1 LRHLFVVG
9 GPLAPSRLEE
19 LKKRYEENP
28 RRFFAPLANEYR
40 KAGDIAQAIAL
51 CQEHLGEQPGNMNGQ
66 VVFGQAL
73 YDAGRLDES
82 EVTFATALSLD
93 PENLIAL
100 RHLGDIA
107 RSKNDVGKAIEW
119 YTRVLDADPRND
131 EILAFIDELKA
142 AEAAAAGST
151 PTPVVTPAVD
161 DQPTA
166 ELSMPGRAAA
176 GTPTTPVAPVDAV
189 SRQAAPPPRTNMSLL
204 DVSLDVGSE
213 PETSVGDW
221 TAPTPPA
228 SADSAGDIE
237 LSGMAVEGPSDATPT
252 PPSIEWIEAPAEPER
267 DESQPVPALGWEMGA
282 VDLGVGPVEE
292 HAAPAEEPAA
302 TPDEV
307 TATPD
312 TPPVFVTETMAELY
326 LQQGLRDEAL
336 KVYRQLGELRPDDA
350 SVRERIRSLESSEPA
365 DLVIDGSLGSAAGQA
380 PGPDTPGF
388 DLMPSAASFADPT
401 ASPVAPPPFGEITV
415 EAAPPQGEETP
426 VQAAVAVAQP
436 AVESIPGRVA
446 ATARAFFASLAQRR
460 PVRSDGTVPGGI
472 PVVAAAQD
480 GSEAFV
486 SSLGSID
493 SLFGTTSADGSGDAV
508 GLALATAVGAVDAG
522 ASIRGK
528 PTQPASSEL
537 SLDSV
542 FRTDSTKRAS
552 GPILRQSEVLNF
564 DQFFASAPPPPPA
577 ATPPEPGAAP
587 AAPPADDA
595 EFQSWLQ
602 ILKGK

>member
-1 LRHLFVVG
+1 MRHLLVVG

-40 KAGDIAQAIAL
+40 KAGDIDQAIAL

-73 YDAGRLDES
+73 YDAGRLDEA
-82 EVTFATALSLD
+82 EQTFATALSLD

-119 YTRVLDADPRND
+119 YSRVLDADPRND

-142 AEAAAAGST
+142 AEAAAVAAT
-151 PTPVVTPAVD
+151 PTPVVTPAVS
-161 DQPTA
+161 DQTTA
-166 ELSMPGRAAA
+166 ELSPPGRAAA
-176 GTPTTPVAPVDAV
+176 GTPTTPMAPVDAV
-189 SRQAAPPPRTNMSLL
+189 SRLAAPPTQPGMSLL
-204 DVSLDVGSE
+204 EVSLEVGSE

-221 TAPTPPA
+221 TPPMPTEP
-228 SADSAGDIE
+228 DH
-237 LSGMAVEGPSDATPT
+237 
-252 PPSIEWIEAPAEPER
+252 AET
-267 DESQPVPALGWEMGA
+267 QPVPALGWEVGA
-282 VDLGVGPVEE
+282 VDLGVAPFEE
-292 HAAPAEEPAA
+292 SAAP
-302 TPDEV
+302 PDE
-307 TATPD
+307 AAAPPE

-336 KVYRQLGELRPDDA
+336 NVYRQLAELRPDDA
-350 SVRERIRSLESSEPA
+350 SIRERIRILEISEPA
-365 DLVIDGSLGSAAGQA
+365 GVTDAA
-380 PGPDTPGF
+380 PF
-388 DLMPSAASFADPT
+388 DLMPSPASLADPT
-401 ASPVAPPPFGEITV
+401 ATPVAGLAYGDITID
-415 EAAPPQGEETP
+415 AAQAQEETP
-426 VQAAVAVAQP
+426 APASVAVTP
-436 AVESIPGRVA
+436 PVVELTPGRGA
-446 ATARAFFASLAQRR
+446 SSARAFFASLAQRR
-460 PVRSDGTVPGGI
+460 AVRSDGTVPAGT
-472 PVVAAAQD
+472 PVVAPGPS

-486 SSLGSID
+486 SALGSID
-493 SLFGTTSADGSGDAV
+493 SLFGTTTADDSLDAA
-508 GLALATAVGAVDAG
+508 GLALATAVGAVDTG
-522 ASIRGK
+522 TTIRGK

-542 FRTDSTKRAS
+542 FRADSTKRVS

-564 DQFFASAPPPPPA
+564 DQFFASAQQPA
-577 ATPPEPGAAP
+577 PEASPPEPGATP
-587 AAPPADDA
+587 AVPPSDDA